1 MSTTSRYN
9 TTCISSVY
17 AAAYFNEL
25 FDSARVYSARLLNEF
40 SMRTSVPDVKGMP
53 ECNLNTIEKS
63 CDPWVGALEYRLIR
77 VTIRNGEAE

>member
-1 MSTTSRYN
+1 MSTTGRHN

-25 FDSARVYSARLLNEF
+25 LHSARVYSARLLDEF
-40 SMRTSVPDVKGMP
+40 PMHTSVPDVKGMP

-63 CDPWVGALEYRLIR
+63 CDPWVDALEYGLIR